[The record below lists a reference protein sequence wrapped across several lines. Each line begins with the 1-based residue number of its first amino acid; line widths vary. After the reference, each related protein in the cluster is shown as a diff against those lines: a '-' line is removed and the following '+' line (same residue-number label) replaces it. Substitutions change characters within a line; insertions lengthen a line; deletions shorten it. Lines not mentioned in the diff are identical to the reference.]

1 MSSTPPA
8 AHVCT
13 LKRQRESNLNI
24 QIESPDH
31 KGHDVYVHRNVEN
44 KRKSFGRML
53 WIHLGICGGLSFSCQ
68 NLAEFGQTKY
78 TICPWFEAL
87 EFASS
92 ASLARNLEMKKRT
105 MAHTYVLGK
114 YSV

>member
-1 MSSTPPA
+1 
-8 AHVCT
+8 
-13 LKRQRESNLNI
+13 
-24 QIESPDH
+24 
-31 KGHDVYVHRNVEN
+31 VYVHRNVEN

-68 NLAEFGQTKY
+68 QNLAEFGQTKY
-78 TICPWFEAL
+78 TICPWLEAL

-92 ASLARNLEMKKRT
+92 ASLARNYYLEMKKRT
-105 MAHTYVLGK
+105 MAHTYILGK